1 MNEYFSI
8 GKIAASFGLQGEV
21 VLKHSL
27 GNKTTLKGL
36 EVIFFEELKNSF
48 IPYFIESIS
57 VKNEEEVLLKFVDI
71 QTKEATK
78 KIISKK
84 AWLSKSDFEKFA
96 SKTSPI
102 ALLGFNMIENNQ
114 QLGEIIEVIEQ
125 PMQVLCK
132 IMYKNVEALIP
143 LHEETLVSIN
153 QKKKEV
159 HVTLPEG
166 LLDVFS

>member
-78 KIISKK
+78 KNYFKK
-84 AWLSKSDFEKFA
+84 SLA
-96 SKTSPI
+96 SKI
-102 ALLGFNMIENNQ
+102 RL
-114 QLGEIIEVIEQ
+114 
-125 PMQVLCK
+125 
-132 IMYKNVEALIP
+132 
-143 LHEETLVSIN
+143 
-153 QKKKEV
+153 
-159 HVTLPEG
+159 
-166 LLDVFS
+166 